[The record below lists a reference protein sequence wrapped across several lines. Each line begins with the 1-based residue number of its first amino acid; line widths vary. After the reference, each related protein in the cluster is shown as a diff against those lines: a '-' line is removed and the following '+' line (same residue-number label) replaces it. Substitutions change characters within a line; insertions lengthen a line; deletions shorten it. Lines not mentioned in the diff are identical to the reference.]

1 MDDVSAKPAEINEIT
16 PQSDYVSIRSDG
28 WCVWQPRYE
37 LSAVHCSVDVTWFPF
52 DSQRCELIFESWI
65 LRADELV
72 INILRNRD
80 VYEYYLPSD
89 EWNLTCA
96 CH

>member
-1 MDDVSAKPAEINEIT
+1 MVDVSAKPAEINEIT